1 MKKIFTLFILIAFS
15 CSDENDN
22 PTCYDETLV
31 NQNPCTE
38 EYMPVCGCD
47 DITYSN
53 SCKASNNGILLWDE
67 GPCN

>member
-1 MKKIFTLFILIAFS
+1 MKKAFTLLILIFFS

-22 PTCYDETLV
+22 STCYDEALINET
-31 NQNPCTE
+31 PCNL

-47 DITYSN
+47 DITYGN
-53 SCKASNNGILLWDE
+53 SCEASNNGVLSWDE